1 MFGKRNT
8 SQFKSQI
15 EATVRISVDHNTK
28 LTEDQILD
36 EFDKNVSVDFASVMS
51 SDSRILQP
59 TSVTVMKEHVVKSN
73 GMLPTVSIS
82 ADATIDSIKNNLKD

>member
-15 EATVRISVDHNTK
+15 EATVLISVDHNTK

-36 EFDKNVSVDFASVMS
+36 EFDKNVSELIKFF
-51 SDSRILQP
+51 
-59 TSVTVMKEHVVKSN
+59 TSFFDIEIV
-73 GMLPTVSIS
+73 
-82 ADATIDSIKNNLKD
+82 

>member
-36 EFDKNVSVDFASVMS
+36 EFDKNVSEDFAAVMS
-51 SDSRILQP
+51 SDSRIP
-59 TSVTVMKEHVVKSN
+59 TTNFRYRNERHVVRV
-73 GMLPTVSIS
+73 MECYPQS
-82 ADATIDSIKNNLKD
+82 AYLLTHQ